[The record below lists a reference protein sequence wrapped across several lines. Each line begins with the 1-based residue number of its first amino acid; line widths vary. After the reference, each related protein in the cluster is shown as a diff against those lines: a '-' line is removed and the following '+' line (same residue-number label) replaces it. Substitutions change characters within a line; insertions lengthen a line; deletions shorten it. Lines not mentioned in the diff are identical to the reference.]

1 MAKNKITYLE
11 KNRKSSLQHL
21 IKRSGDLKRNHST
34 QDPELIALQKMVGN
48 RRTQDVIEK
57 QLSKGK
63 GQNKGIVRN
72 IQQNDLLTQIQLQAI
87 KKPVPTLP
95 LLDVITERL
104 PNWFLEPGKP
114 GTYGQNPN
122 LRKILLTLYTRIGES
137 LWKEL
142 IPKGSVTHVNEMGGL
157 DFETDDVAGVVA
169 LLISSGYTASYYA
182 RGPDDD
188 WGLREPNL
196 PAAGLHVR
204 GKKGKGNK
212 INIHIDLHP
221 PAWSGFYHWLMDAD
235 HWFYDMRKK
244 THTPET
250 LQEGVEKLGT
260 YIPILYEQKIH
271 GEATARLNRL
281 AGQAN
286 DRTEVQAEIDEGRQ
300 YLALAGKVL
309 WNKNKIS
316 KPELA
321 NATWYLG
328 LASACASGAE
338 HNLQRKP

>member
-1 MAKNKITYLE
+1 MANKRISE
-11 KNRKSSLQHL
+11 KEKKRQTLIRKSKVGSKARQGQIMTHAPGITTLQ
-21 IKRSGDLKRNHST
+21 
-34 QDPELIALQKMVGN
+34 QQVGN
-48 RRTQDVIEK
+48 RVLRDVINKHRSQQKQMDIEQIKNRQREK
-57 QLSKGK
+57 LLS
-63 GQNKGIVRN
+63 N
-72 IQQNDLLTQIQLQAI
+72 IQLQAA
-87 KKPVPTLP
+87 KKPVPTSP
-95 LLDVITERL
+95 LLPDIASRL
-104 PNWFLEPGKP
+104 APWFFDKPGKP
-114 GTYGQNPN
+114 GKLSEIPAR
-122 LRKILLTLYTRIGES
+122 RKILLTLYARIGVD
-137 LWKEL
+137 LWKL
-142 IPKGSVTHVNEMGGL
+142 IPPKSITYVSEQGEM
-157 DFETDDVAGVVA
+157 DFKTNNTAGVKNI
-169 LLISSGYTASYYA
+169 LLSKGYTASFFAKGSDY
-182 RGPDDD
+182 D
-188 WGLREPNL
+188 WGLREPTL
-196 PAAGLHVR
+196 PAAGLHIR
-204 GKKGKGNK
+204 SKGNK
-212 INIHIDLHP
+212 INIHIDIHP
-221 PAWSGFYHWLMDAD
+221 PTWPGFYHWLMDSD

>member
-21 IKRSGDLKRNHST
+21 KKRSRDLKQNIST

-63 GQNKGIVRN
+63 EQNKGVIRN
-72 IQQNDLLTQIQLQAI
+72 IQKNDLLTQIQLQAI
-87 KKPVPTLP
+87 KKPVPTSP
-95 LLDVITERL
+95 LLPDITSRL
-104 PNWFLEPGKP
+104 AHWFFDKPGKP
-114 GTYGQNPN
+114 GKLSQNPA
-122 LRKILLTLYTRIGES
+122 LRKILLTLYARIGKD
-137 LWKEL
+137 LWKL
-142 IPKGSVTHVNEMGGL
+142 IPPKSITYVSEKGEMDFKTNEIVYVYL
-157 DFETDDVAGVVA
+157 V
-169 LLISSGYTASYYA
+169 LRSKGYTPSYFA
-182 RGPDDD
+182 KGEAE
-188 WGLREPNL
+188 WGLREPTL

-204 GKKGKGNK
+204 GKGNM

-221 PAWSGFYHWLMDAD
+221 PSWSGFYHWLMDAD
-235 HWFYDMRKK
+235 HWFYDMRTK

-281 AGQAN
+281 AGQAKG
-286 DRTEVQAEIDEGRQ
+286 RTEVQAEIDEGRQ
-300 YLALAGKVL
+300 YLALAGKIL
-309 WNKNKIS
+309 WTKKVIS
-316 KPELA
+316 KTELA

>member
-21 IKRSGDLKRNHST
+21 KKRSVDLKRNIST

-48 RRTQDVIEK
+48 RGTQDVIEK

-63 GQNKGIVRN
+63 GQNKGVVRN
-72 IQQNDLLTQIQLQAI
+72 IQQNNLLSQIQLQAA
-87 KKPVPTLP
+87 KKSAPTTP
-95 LLDVITERL
+95 LLKVIKERL
-104 PNWFLEPGKP
+104 QPWFFDIP
-114 GTYGQNPN
+114 GTPDTLYQKPN
-122 LRKILLTLYTRIGES
+122 LRKILLILYARIGDEM
-137 LWKEL
+137 WKNL
-142 IPKGSVTHVNEMGGL
+142 IPKESITYVSEQGEM
-157 DFETDDVAGVVA
+157 DFIPINKETVKAK
-169 LLISSGYTASYYA
+169 LSSLGYTDSFYAKAS
-182 RGPDDD
+182 DND
-188 WGLREPNL
+188 WGLREPTL

-204 GKKGKGNK
+204 GIKGKNK

-221 PAWSGFYHWLMDAD
+221 PTWPGIYHWLMDAD

-260 YIPILYEQKIH
+260 DIPILYQQKVH

-281 AGQAN
+281 AGQAK

-300 YLALAGKVL
+300 YLSLAGKIL
-309 WNKNKIS
+309 WTKNVIS
-316 KPELA
+316 KTELA